1 MVEAL
6 LGVQILA
13 VAFGLFMAYLA
24 FVHYKQQNIG
34 RRELL
39 FWLAVWFSM
48 IYFSLFPKVLDPLLA
63 KLFVT
68 RAMDLIMITGFI
80 ILAYL
85 GFQNHIG
92 IKSLQRQIESL
103 VRQKTLKNAPKK

>member
-39 FWLAVWFSM
+39 VWLAVWFSM
-48 IYFSLFPKVLDPLLA
+48 IYFALFPKVLDPLLA
-63 KLFVT
+63 RLFVT
-68 RAMDLIMITGFI
+68 RAMDLIMIIGFI

-103 VRQKTLKNAPKK
+103 VRQKTLKNARKK

>member
-34 RRELL
+34 GRELI
-39 FWLAVWFSM
+39 FWLGVWFSM
-48 IYFSLFPKVLDPLLA
+48 IYFALFPKVLDPLLA
-63 KLFVT
+63 RLFVT
-68 RAMDLIMITGFI
+68 RAMDLIMIIGFI

-92 IKSLQRQIESL
+92 IKSLQH
-103 VRQKTLKNAPKK
+103 QK